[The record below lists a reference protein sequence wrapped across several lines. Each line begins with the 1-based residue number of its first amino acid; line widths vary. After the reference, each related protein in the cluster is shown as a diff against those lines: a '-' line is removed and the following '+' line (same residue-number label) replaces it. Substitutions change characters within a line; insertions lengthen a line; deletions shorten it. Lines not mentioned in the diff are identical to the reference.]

1 MAAKADWKA
10 KAAQMQEEM
19 ARTGKLVLRA
29 PGLVRAAEC
38 LIRFTL
44 GAVLSGAEIFGGYAP
59 FGLSMVGCSGSGLD
73 GFSALLGACFGYLS
87 FRGLTG
93 GLRYVAAA
101 ILIFSVAFAFFDIR
115 LYKRTW
121 FMPVVSALLSGATGF
136 VYLGKEGWEASTVIF
151 FLTELLLT
159 GAGVY
164 FYRIAFSPWTARRE
178 DGTLTPRQLT
188 SLLILGGTVL
198 ISLSQLTV
206 LGDAISA
213 GRILA
218 ALAVMVCASQGG
230 LGTGAAVGVAA
241 GLCMD
246 LAQGGPGYFFTVA
259 YGFAGLMTGVFQGQS
274 KTGCAVA
281 YDLTNAVVVLWAW
294 EGGVQIPLLYE
305 VFSASVLYLLLPPP
319 FLQKVRARLA
329 REKGTETADRAAAYV
344 RERLSET
351 ASAFRELY
359 DTMKGAFRCPV
370 PNDADLT
377 TVFDRAA
384 DRVCRRCALRDACW
398 QRGYNDTFNALNDA
412 LPAMA
417 ERGRGEASDF
427 PQHFTS
433 RCLHFPQFLS
443 AANEALTAVLCRR
456 QYKSRLQ
463 ENRAAVCRQYG
474 ELSALLGAAAAELSA
489 ELTPDPAREKRL
501 RQHLTALSLE
511 GNAWVYYDEHG
522 HLRCEVEGPDLAPLR
537 EEQERAALSA
547 LLGVELRVPE
557 ARTVPGEEGGSERLV
572 FTQAE
577 PLRAIMGAAARQKE
591 GETVSGDAGALFRSA
606 GGRVYILLCDGMG
619 SGPEA
624 SRESRLA
631 VRLLEKF
638 LQAGVEAETALKTLN
653 SALALRNEESGGFT
667 TVDLLEVDLF
677 TGEAALYKLGAAPT
691 YIRRGS
697 SVSRITGSALPAGLA
712 AGDRVV
718 PDVSRLRLEAGDL
731 VVLVSDGVTTGR
743 EDQWLRAALAEFTQG
758 TPKDLAR
765 TLVTPGEGEKA
776 ADDRTALVVQIV
788 RREF

>member
-1 MAAKADWKA
+1 MAAKSDLKV
-10 KAAQMQEEM
+10 KAAQVREEM

-29 PGLVRAAEC
+29 PALVRAAEY

-44 GAVLSGAEIFGGYAP
+44 GAVLAGAEIFGGYAP
-59 FGLSMVGCSGSGLD
+59 FGLSIVGCSGSGLD
-73 GFSALLGACFGYLS
+73 GFSALLGTCFGYLS
-87 FRGLTG
+87 FRGLTE

-121 FMPVVSALLSGATGF
+121 FMPVVAALLSGATGF
-136 VYLGKEGWEASTVIF
+136 VYLGEEGWEVSTVIF

-164 FYRIAFSPWTARRE
+164 FYRLAFSPWTSPRE
-178 DGTLTPRQLT
+178 DGALTPRQLT

-198 ISLSQLTV
+198 ISLAQLTV
-206 LGDAISA
+206 LGDTISA
-213 GRILA
+213 GRVLA

-274 KTGCAVA
+274 KTACAVA

-294 EGGVQIPLLYE
+294 EGGAELPLLYE
-305 VFSASVLYLLLPPP
+305 VFSASVLYLLLPDT
-319 FLQKVRARLA
+319 FLRKVRSRLV
-329 REKGTETADRAAAYV
+329 RERGNDTADRAAAYV
-344 RERLSET
+344 QERLRET
-351 ASAFRELY
+351 AGAFRELY
-359 DTMKGAFRCPV
+359 DAMKGAFRRPA

-377 TVFDRAA
+377 VIFDRAA

-417 ERGRGEASDF
+417 ERGRGEAADF

-489 ELTPDPAREKRL
+489 ELTPDPVREKRM
-501 RQHLTALSLE
+501 RQHLTALALE
-511 GNAWVYYDEHG
+511 GDAWVYYDEHG
-522 HLRCEVEGPDLAPLR
+522 HLRCEVEGPDLGPLR
-537 EEQERAALSA
+537 EEKERTALSA
-547 LLGVELRVPE
+547 LLGTELRAPE
-557 ARTVPGEEGGSERLV
+557 DAPAEGDGPERLV

-577 PLRAIMGAAARQKE
+577 PLRAVMGAAARQKE

-606 GGRVYILLCDGMG
+606 AGKVYILLCDGMG

-624 SRESRLA
+624 GRESRLA

-638 LQAGVEAETALKTLN
+638 LRAGVEAETALKTLN

-677 TGEAALYKLGAAPT
+677 TGEATLYKLGAAPT
-691 YIRRGS
+691 YIRRGN

-712 AGDRVV
+712 DGDRVT

-743 EDQWLRAALAEFTQG
+743 EDRWLRSALAAFG
-758 TPKDLAR
+758 SGSPKDLAR
-765 TLVTPGEGEKA
+765 TLVTPEEGEKA
-776 ADDRTALVVQIV
+776 ADDRTALVVRIDARQT
-788 RREF
+788 

>member
-1 MAAKADWKA
+1 M
-10 KAAQMQEEM
+10 
-19 ARTGKLVLRA
+19 
-29 PGLVRAAEC
+29 
-38 LIRFTL
+38 
-44 GAVLSGAEIFGGYAP
+44 
-59 FGLSMVGCSGSGLD
+59 
-73 GFSALLGACFGYLS
+73 
-87 FRGLTG
+87 
-93 GLRYVAAA
+93 
-101 ILIFSVAFAFFDIR
+101 
-115 LYKRTW
+115 
-121 FMPVVSALLSGATGF
+121 
-136 VYLGKEGWEASTVIF
+136 IF

-188 SLLILGGTVL
+188 SLLILGGYGAHLPVPAHRF
-198 ISLSQLTV
+198 
-206 LGDAISA
+206 GDAISA

-246 LAQGGPGYFFTVA
+246 LAQGGPGVLFHCGLRLCRTHDR
-259 YGFAGLMTGVFQGQS
+259 GFPGPEQDGLRCGLRPHQRRG
-274 KTGCAVA
+274 GAVG
-281 YDLTNAVVVLWAW
+281 L
-294 EGGVQIPLLYE
+294 GGRGPDPLLYE

-501 RQHLTALSLE
+501 RQHLTALSME

-606 GGRVYILLCDGMG
+606 GGAGLHPPLRRHGQR
-619 SGPEA
+619 
-624 SRESRLA
+624 SRG
-631 VRLLEKF
+631 
-638 LQAGVEAETALKTLN
+638 QP
-653 SALALRNEESGGFT
+653 
-667 TVDLLEVDLF
+667 
-677 TGEAALYKLGAAPT
+677 GEPPGRP
-691 YIRRGS
+691 
-697 SVSRITGSALPAGLA
+697 PAGE
-712 AGDRVV
+712 V
-718 PDVSRLRLEAGDL
+718 P
-731 VVLVSDGVTTGR
+731 
-743 EDQWLRAALAEFTQG
+743 
-758 TPKDLAR
+758 
-765 TLVTPGEGEKA
+765 PGGGW
-776 ADDRTALVVQIV
+776 RP
-788 RREF
+788 RPP

>member
-1 MAAKADWKA
+1 MAAKSDLKV
-10 KAAQMQEEM
+10 KAAQIREEM
-19 ARTGKLVLRA
+19 AQTGKLVLRA
-29 PGLVRAAEC
+29 PALVRAAEY

-44 GAVLSGAEIFGGYAP
+44 GAVLAGAEIFGGYAP

-87 FRGLTG
+87 FRGLTD

-136 VYLGKEGWEASTVIF
+136 VYLGEEGWEVSTVIF

-164 FYRIAFSPWTARRE
+164 FYRLAFSPWTSRRE
-178 DGTLTPRQLT
+178 DGALTPRQLT

-198 ISLSQLTV
+198 ISLAQLTV
-206 LGDAISA
+206 LGDTISA
-213 GRILA
+213 GRVLA

-230 LGTGAAVGVAA
+230 LGMGAAVGVAA

-259 YGFAGLMTGVFQGQS
+259 YGCAGLVTGVLQGQS
-274 KTGCAVA
+274 KTVCAVA

-294 EGGVQIPLLYE
+294 EGGVELPLLYE
-305 VFSASVLYLLLPPP
+305 VFSASVLYLLLPDR
-319 FLQKVRARLA
+319 FLRKVRSRLI
-329 REKGTETADRAAAYV
+329 REKGTDTADRAAAYV
-344 RERLSET
+344 RERLNET

-359 DTMKGAFRCPV
+359 DTMKGAFRRPA

-377 TVFDRAA
+377 TIFDRAA

-417 ERGRGEASDF
+417 QRGRGEASDF

-433 RCLHFPQFLS
+433 RCLHFPQFL
-443 AANEALTAVLCRR
+443 AASNEALTAVLCRR

-489 ELTPDPAREKRL
+489 ELTPDPVREKRL
-501 RQHLTALSLE
+501 RQHLTALALE
-511 GNAWVYYDEHG
+511 GDAWVYYDEHG
-522 HLRCEVEGPDLAPLR
+522 HLRCEVEGPDLAPLQ
-537 EEQERAALSA
+537 EEQERASLSA
-547 LLGVELRVPE
+547 LLGMELREP
-557 ARTVPGEEGGSERLV
+557 EEGAASGENGGPERLV

-577 PLRAIMGAAARQKE
+577 PLRAVMGAAARQKD

-606 GGRVYILLCDGMG
+606 SGKVYVLLCDGMG

-638 LQAGVEAETALKTLN
+638 LRAGVEAETALKTLN

-691 YIRRGS
+691 YVRRGS

-712 AGDRVV
+712 AGDRVA
-718 PDVSRLRLEAGDL
+718 PDISRLRLEAGDL

-743 EDQWLRAALAEFTQG
+743 EDQWLRSALAAFHEG
-758 TPKDLAR
+758 SPKDLAR
-765 TLVTPGEGEKA
+765 TLVSPEEGEKA
-776 ADDRTALVVQIV
+776 ADDRTALVVRIDA
-788 RREF
+788 RNP